1 MAPSKSGG
9 APTAPY
15 AKDEKVLCFH
25 HELLYEAKVL
35 DVRMKDDQSSWDCK
49 IHYKGRTVSSEHA
62 SPSNTTSK
70 NRWDDW
76 VPQDRVM
83 KFTQENRELADQLH
97 REMKNNQKPKSA
109 TTGAAG
115 GKRLAANNRANGSD
129 FSSARGSE
137 ERHAS
142 VAAQSGGGG
151 RGPRRNRDYDL
162 EQLLVVMPSQLGTVS
177 KPLATSTRASK
188 QSTSIQFSE
197 NGSENV
203 TVIKGK
209 SKESSDSVAAQGGV
223 RRSGRTRVAT
233 SPGEI
238 YKPPSMVSKVVK
250 TSRSTRGKTEDW
262 ANHKSKSWDVIRFLE
277 DDSKVPV
284 TDLDAKPPPNFEY
297 IVNDRIRDK
306 MAYRPDGFRH
316 FALMKGAPREHPK
329 IAYHQK
335 NGTITRNLRQ
345 YYASGIPVKDIGPI
359 AGKIYEEEPSWRLKD
374 IHGRIIPG
382 SAMIS
387 EVRESLVKTTRKL
400 FPKLKATSLE
410 LRDFNYYQEESFH
423 ARPSIKIV
431 IPDHIKAILVDD
443 WENITKNN
451 QLVPLPAE
459 KSVNQMLDD
468 YLEFEKPKRA
478 AGSAQA
484 DILEEVVAGL
494 KEYFEKCLGRILLY
508 RFERNQ
514 YLELRDLW
522 LRGEDDK
529 KSAGDV
535 YGAEHLC
542 RLLVT
547 LPELIAQ
554 TNMDLQSVNRLRE
567 ELTKLTQWIGRNAT
581 QYFVPE
587 YETPGQEYL
596 DKARAV

>member
-1 MAPSKSGG
+1 MKS
-9 APTAPY
+9 
-15 AKDEKVLCFH
+15 
-25 HELLYEAKVL
+25 
-35 DVRMKDDQSSWDCK
+35 
-49 IHYKGRTVSSEHA
+49 HA
-62 SPSNTTSK
+62 SHPPLPALPSHPHYLRSRAIRTENASLSSSSSSSNTDSE

-83 KFTQENRELADQLH
+83 KFSQENRELADQLH
-97 REMKNNQKPKSA
+97 RDMKNNQKPKSA
-109 TTGAAG
+109 AAGAAG

-142 VAAQSGGGG
+142 VTAQGSGSG

-162 EQLLVVMPSQLGTVS
+162 E
-177 KPLATSTRASK
+177 
-188 QSTSIQFSE
+188 
-197 NGSENV
+197 
-203 TVIKGK
+203 
-209 SKESSDSVAAQGGV
+209 
-223 RRSGRTRVAT
+223 
-233 SPGEI
+233 
-238 YKPPSMVSKVVK
+238 
-250 TSRSTRGKTEDW
+250 
-262 ANHKSKSWDVIRFLE
+262 
-277 DDSKVPV
+277 
-284 TDLDAKPPPNFEY
+284 
-297 IVNDRIRDK
+297 
-306 MAYRPDGFRH
+306 
-316 FALMKGAPREHPK
+316 
-329 IAYHQK
+329 
-335 NGTITRNLRQ
+335 
-345 YYASGIPVKDIGPI
+345 
-359 AGKIYEEEPSWRLKD
+359 
-374 IHGRIIPG
+374 
-382 SAMIS
+382 
-387 EVRESLVKTTRKL
+387 
-400 FPKLKATSLE
+400 
-410 LRDFNYYQEESFH
+410 QEESFH

-459 KSVNQMLDD
+459 RSVNQMLDD

-514 YLELRDLW
+514 YLELRDSW

-529 KSAGDV
+529 KNAGDV

-567 ELTKLTQWIGRNAT
+567 ELTKLTQWIGRNAAV
-581 QYFVPE
+581 YFVPE

-596 DKARAV
+596 DKARTV